1 MHASPFALSERSK
14 VSSIIRCV
22 IWASSCAAL
31 SCARQ
36 PRTGVLSA
44 SAPHAQHTGVCYEV
58 FVRSFADADGDGVGD
73 LRGLISHLDYIN
85 DGNPRSTTDLGAN
98 CMWLMPIAKSVSYHG
113 YDVTDYY
120 HVDPRYGTDE
130 DFRELV
136 RAAHRRGIRVIVDF
150 VPNHSSSESPWF
162 QSALRDPASPYRSW
176 YRWSAVNPNR
186 PGPWGQVAWHK
197 SPVRDEY
204 YYGVFWQG
212 MPDLNYGSPAVVQ
225 EMQKVTA
232 YWLKEMGVDGFRF
245 DAIPYL
251 VEEGDQLKHTR
262 GTHEVLHVLGDAIRR
277 QAPASFTV
285 GEMGDG
291 SVDVLASYYPDQL
304 DSYFAFDVAAATI
317 DAARTGDAA
326 AYARS
331 LLETNKKLPA
341 GRWSPFLTNHDQPR
355 TMTVVSDM
363 AKARVAASAMLML
376 PGVAFV
382 YYGEEIGM
390 IGPKPDEQ
398 IRTPMQW
405 SGARGAGFTT
415 GTSWEAPQTDWVSK
429 NVAAED
435 RDPASLLN
443 HYRRLIHLRNQHP
456 ALNEGDLRQGAAS
469 AAGFA
474 AFVRHSPGE
483 TILVALNFG
492 DQLIDRVTVLF
503 PRAQPGGQFRLE
515 PLYNDPPSACFVTGI
530 MAGGAAIILGNV
542 APHSLCTFHVLSN

>member
-1 MHASPFALSERSK
+1 MLSL
-14 VSSIIRCV
+14 IRWAF
-22 IWASSCAAL
+22 WASSVIAL
-31 SCARQ
+31 SCAPARR
-36 PRTGVLSA
+36 PTGSTGPA
-44 SAPHAQHTGVCYEV
+44 RHTLHSGVCYEV

-85 DGNPRSTTDLGAN
+85 DGNPRSTTDLGAS
-98 CMWLMPIAKSVSYHG
+98 CIWLMPIAKSVSYHG

-150 VPNHSSSESPWF
+150 VPNHSSSENPWF
-162 QSALRDPASPYRSW
+162 QSALKDPASQYRSW
-176 YRWSAVNPNR
+176 YRWSALNPNQ

-204 YYGVFWQG
+204 YYGVFWHG
-212 MPDLNYGSPAVVQ
+212 MPDLNYGTPAVLQ

-277 QAPASFTV
+277 QAPGSFTV

-304 DSYFAFDVAAATI
+304 DSYFAFDVAAGTI
-317 DAARTGDAA
+317 EAAATGDATPF
-326 AYARS
+326 YQS
-331 LLETNKKLPA
+331 LAETNRKLPA

-355 TMTVVSDM
+355 TMTVLADM

-376 PGVAFV
+376 PGTAFV

-405 SGARGAGFTT
+405 SSAVGAGFTT
-415 GTSWEAPQTDWVSK
+415 GTPWEAPQRDWVSK
-429 NVAAED
+429 NVAAQD
-435 RDPASLLN
+435 RDPSSLLN
-443 HYRRLIHLRNQHP
+443 HYRALIHLRNEHP
-456 ALNEGDLRQGAAS
+456 ALRAGDLQTGSTTSR
-469 AAGFA
+469 A
-474 AFVRHSPGE
+474 AFAIIRRSPEE
-483 TILVALNFG
+483 TVLIALNFG
-492 DQLIDRVTVLF
+492 DRLIDSVTVVF
-503 PRAQPGGQFRLE
+503 PAGPPRRPFRLE
-515 PLYNDPPSACFVTGI
+515 QLYSDPSRGCSVVEI
-530 MAGGAAIILGNV
+530 YAGGALITLGHL
-542 APHSLCTFHVLSN
+542 APHGLCTFRVLSD